1 MAALRL
7 AARKIAGGGGRRASM
22 NIGGGSPV
30 VAAEAEGQRRR
41 LLQGLI
47 YGGGGGGSPVSS
59 SSSSYGTTFRR
70 LMSSDAAADHPPST
84 PKHSWRCLV
93 EPHPNA
99 LEKAEVEALKLE
111 VKQKKEELFYKLA
124 TLNWQYKKRSKEA
137 QIDAELLCKFIGHV
151 KPNPDDLLWCKYY
164 YARKLNIF
172 LLCVLS
178 TFAAVELVAFYKYTV
193 GRIDRTLET

>member
-22 NIGGGSPV
+22 NIGAVIGGGRSPD

-47 YGGGGGGSPVSS
+47 YGGGGSPVSS
-59 SSSSYGTTFRR
+59 SSSSYRTTFRR

-93 EPHPNA
+93 EPPPNA

-124 TLNWQYKKRSKEA
+124 TLNWQYKTRSKEA
-137 QIDAELLCKFIGHV
+137 R
-151 KPNPDDLLWCKYY
+151 NW
-164 YARKLNIF
+164 
-172 LLCVLS
+172 
-178 TFAAVELVAFYKYTV
+178 TFCYCQEWFSPQCHSPEW
-193 GRIDRTLET
+193 RR